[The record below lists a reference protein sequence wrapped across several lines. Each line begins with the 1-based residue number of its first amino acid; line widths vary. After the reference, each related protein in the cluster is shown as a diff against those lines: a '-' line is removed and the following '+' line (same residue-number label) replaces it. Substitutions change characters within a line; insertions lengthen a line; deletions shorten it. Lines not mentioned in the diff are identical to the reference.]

1 MKKLEPSYTAGGNLN
16 CTATVE
22 NILAVTSKVKHR
34 LTVLPSNSSANY
46 IVVVQVLKVMMKCKY
61 ANNTTELNTS
71 KW

>member
-34 LTVLPSNSSANY
+34 LTVLPRNSSANY
-46 IVVVQVLKVMMKCKY
+46 IVVVQVLNSDDEM
-61 ANNTTELNTS
+61 
-71 KW
+71 

>member
-34 LTVLPSNSSANY
+34 LTVLPRNWTDNY
-46 IVVVQVLKVMMKCKY
+46 IVVVQVLNCDNVM
-61 ANNTTELNTS
+61 
-71 KW
+71 